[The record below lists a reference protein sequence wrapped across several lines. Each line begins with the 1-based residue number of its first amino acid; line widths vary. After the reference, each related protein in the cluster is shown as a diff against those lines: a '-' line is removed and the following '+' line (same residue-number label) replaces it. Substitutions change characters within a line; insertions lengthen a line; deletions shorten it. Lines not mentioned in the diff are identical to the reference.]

1 MAITNN
7 TQSYNVLSDVTS
19 SHLYDRLNGKQVNA
33 STASTITTDAGESVT
48 VSISPEAQKTLSQI
62 DKITENLR
70 FIEAQFGEVHFSDTD
85 IERINNIGEELDIVY
100 GFNQVATSESYLY
113 LENKSKGTANDLF
126 TELNNLLTADE
137 ITDENQK
144 RIEEIVTELDALLSS
159 EKTHAA
165 YNLEGLNNE
174 TLAEISSLFIELGEA
189 TKGIEQNELSESQ
202 LKQSSDISLQIDEI
216 LTEHAEL
223 NPAKELSRDDKKEVQ
238 SLLNELDVIL
248 QKNGSQGVSAKL
260 NQIIEQ
266 TSLSFIQILGGK
278 KADNFLMGSMN
289 SSGSNA
295 NEEDL
300 LSISNSKEYVA
311 AQQAI
316 NAYNQT
322 LNNE

>member
-70 FIEAQFGEVHFSDTD
+70 FIEAQFGEVHFSDAD

-137 ITDENQK
+137 ITEENQK
-144 RIEEIVTELDALLSS
+144 RIEEIITELDTLLSS

-165 YNLEGLNNE
+165 YKLEGLNNE
-174 TLAEISSLFIELGEA
+174 TLAEISTLFIALGEA

-295 NEEDL
+295 NEGDL

>member
-7 TQSYNVLSDVTS
+7 TQNYNVLSDVTS
-19 SHLYDRLNGKQVNA
+19 SHLCGRLNGKPVNA
-33 STASTITTDAGESVT
+33 NTASTITTDTGESVR
-48 VSISPEAQKTLSQI
+48 VSISPEAQKTLNQI
-62 DKITENLR
+62 DKITENIR
-70 FIEAQFGEVHFSDTD
+70 FIEAQFGEVHSSDAD

-100 GFNQVATSESYLY
+100 GFNQVTTSESYLY
-113 LENKSKGTANDLF
+113 LEKDSKNKANDLF
-126 TELNNLLTADE
+126 TELNNILSTEE
-137 ITDENQK
+137 INEANQN
-144 RIEEIVTELDALLSS
+144 RIEEIVTDLDSLLSS

-165 YNLEGLNNE
+165 YQLEGLSHEN
-174 TLAEISSLFIELGEA
+174 LAEVSSLFIQLSEA

-202 LKQSSDISLQIDEI
+202 LKQSSDISLQIDDI
-216 LTEHAEL
+216 LSENAEL

-238 SLLNELDVIL
+238 SLLTELDNIL
-248 QKNGSQGVSAKL
+248 QKNGSKGVSAKL

-289 SSGSNA
+289 PSSSNA

-322 LNNE
+322 LQNE

>member
-1 MAITNN
+1 MKANKMAITNN

-19 SHLYDRLNGKQVNA
+19 SHLYNRLNGKQVNA

-70 FIEAQFGEVHFSDTD
+70 FIEAQFGEVHFSDAD
-85 IERINNIGEELDIVY
+85 IDRINNIGEELDIVY

-126 TELNNLLTADE
+126 TELNNILSTEE
-137 ITDENQK
+137 INEANQN
-144 RIEEIVTELDALLSS
+144 RIEEIVTELDTLLSS

-165 YNLEGLNNE
+165 YKLEGLNNE
-174 TLAEISSLFIELGEA
+174 ILTEVSALFIELGEA
-189 TKGIEQNELSESQ
+189 TKGIEQNELSERQ

-216 LTEHAEL
+216 LTEHAAL
-223 NPAKELSRDDKKEVQ
+223 NPAKELLRDDKKEVQ

-248 QKNGSQGVSAKL
+248 QKNGSKGVSAKL

-278 KADNFLMGSMN
+278 KADNFLMGSTDTN
-289 SSGSNA
+289 Q
-295 NEEDL
+295 EDL
-300 LSISNSKEYVA
+300 LSVSNSKEYIA

-322 LNNE
+322 LSNE